1 MAGGPT
7 ARMATRGAIPL
18 SFLRQ
23 VTQHPGML
31 WPVRLDVTPVSLDVS
46 QPGLARQSLLLTN
59 VVRRRH
65 ATSGAPANRAGHEYH
80 GYKYVLGD
88 SERRHNELLAWQV
101 MRGGYE
107 MEDFDNDYDR
117 ATAGM
122 QAFGLK
128 LEGLIQS
135 TLESNGVQVLSVMS
149 RVKSKASVRRKLERP
164 DREGDISSLTDI
176 PGIRIITFFRD
187 DVDAVA
193 RLIEEEFLIDAERS
207 VDKRAA
213 LEPDRFGYLS
223 LHYIA
228 QLNQN
233 RSQLVE
239 YSTYTGV
246 RFEVQ
251 IRSILQHA
259 WAEIEH
265 DRGYKS
271 EAEVPKTVRRRF
283 SRLASLLELA
293 DDEFLGLRDELARL
307 PRSGPSSLT
316 TNLQFEIERLL
327 ALPQGISLPV
337 WPRGWTEGEYN
348 MFVSRTLPGFLLLDR
363 ILLEM
368 PSSRGRFEACDL
380 LGPNDELIHIG
391 RGRNSTSLGHLFN
404 QALVSTEFLVHFPE
418 ARQAFVDSVREHGAG
433 RIVNPQFRPK
443 EVVLAFPSSD
453 GPVMSIENVPLFSR
467 VTLFR
472 VAEMLENLGTSLS
485 IVGINQG

>member
-1 MAGGPT
+1 
-7 ARMATRGAIPL
+7 
-18 SFLRQ
+18 
-23 VTQHPGML
+23 
-31 WPVRLDVTPVSLDVS
+31 
-46 QPGLARQSLLLTN
+46 
-59 VVRRRH
+59 
-65 ATSGAPANRAGHEYH
+65 
-80 GYKYVLGD
+80 
-88 SERRHNELLAWQV
+88 
-101 MRGGYE
+101 

-135 TLESNGVQVLSVMS
+135 TVEANGLQVLSVTS

-176 PGIRIITFFRD
+176 LGIRIITYFRD
-187 DVDAVA
+187 EVDAVA
-193 RLIEEEFLIDAERS
+193 RLIEEEFLIDTERS

-213 LEPDRFGYLS
+213 LDRFGYLS

-233 RSQLVE
+233 RSQLIE

-246 RFEVQ
+246 LFEVQ

-307 PRSGPSSLT
+307 PRSRPRSLT
-316 TNLQFEIERLL
+316 TDLQSDIERLL
-327 ALPQGISLPV
+327 ARPQVISLPV
-337 WPRGWTEGEYN
+337 WPRSWTEGDYN

-363 ILLEM
+363 VLLEM

-380 LGPNDELIHIG
+380 LGPHDELIHIG
-391 RGRNSTSLGHLFN
+391 RGRNSASLGHLFN
-404 QALVSTEFLVHFPE
+404 QALVSTEFLIHFPE
-418 ARQAFVDSVREHGAG
+418 ARQAFADSVRDHGAG
-433 RIVNPQFRPK
+433 RIVSPQFRPK
-443 EVVLAFPSSD
+443 EVVLAFPSSE
-453 GPVMSIENVPLFSR
+453 GPVMSIENIPPFSR

-472 VAEMLENLGTSLS
+472 VAEMLENLGTLLS
-485 IVGINQG
+485 IVGIHQD